1 MDLLQLA
8 HMYDVPLLISRCE
21 QRLEV
26 MTTELEDAVAVYGYG
41 KLHENARLLE
51 LAGGIIAR

>member
-1 MDLLQLA
+1 
-8 HMYDVPLLISRCE
+8 MYDVPLLISKCE